1 MTRTEVITKI
11 KELNISTDRP
21 AHQMKTEVLE
31 ALIAQHG
38 TVEMKVSVRG
48 RKPNPSSARQ
58 HKLMMRQVLLE
69 QGIAIPRGRKPNQ
82 ESARQQRLAAWAARA
97 ASGEVIRRGRPK
109 KNSTVVE

>member
-1 MTRTEVITKI
+1 
-11 KELNISTDRP
+11 
-21 AHQMKTEVLE
+21 MKTEVLA

-38 TVEMKVSVRG
+38 TIEVKSRG

-58 HKLMMRQVLLE
+58 HKLMMRQVLLD
-69 QGIAIPRGRKPNQ
+69 QGITIPRGRKPNQ
-82 ESARQQRLAAWAARA
+82 ESARQQRLAAWASRA

>member
-11 KELNISTDRP
+11 KELNISTERP
-21 AHQMKTEVLE
+21 AHQMKTEVLA

-38 TVEMKVSVRG
+38 TIEVKSRG

-82 ESARQQRLAAWAARA
+82 ESTRQQRLAAWAARVVN
-97 ASGEVIRRGRPK
+97 GEVIRRGRPK